1 MSRLSVLVASLIV
14 LAGCGG
20 SVSVNEKGKVSVNH
34 KTLSTAA
41 VPFTFEYPLEFREA
55 TDASVK
61 AINALAVVGPAADSY
76 LAVRRN
82 GTAMTVAALER
93 QARRALGASLLAAKR
108 ETHSGLPMVAITVAD
123 EGGGDAGLRST
134 IYGFSLGGSSWLL
147 ECHSA
152 AADRATID
160 AACAKALDT
169 IKPKGT

>member
-20 SVSVNEKGKVSVNH
+20 SVSVNEKGKVSVGH

-41 VPFTFEYPLEFREA
+41 VPFTFEYPLGFREA

-82 GTAMTVAALER
+82 GTAMTVA
-93 QARRALGASLLAAKR
+93 
-108 ETHSGLPMVAITVAD
+108 GLPTSA
-123 EGGGDAGLRST
+123 GFGKRCGDTST
-134 IYGFSLGGSSWLL
+134 RVTASI
-147 ECHSA
+147 SA
-152 AADRATID
+152 AFKKYAPCATNSRFSSSLIDESTTTEFGDEQSRPLSNVLPAMMSD
-160 AACAKALDT
+160 AAFLMSADPST
-169 IKPKGT
+169 